1 MNLDTVILV
10 TVNILIV
17 LVLIVCWIT
26 GNPWLSLLYIIIL
39 FGQWLA
45 YKIEDRVKE
54 KKYHDR

>member
-39 FGQWLA
+39 LGQWLA

>member
-17 LVLIVCWIT
+17 LVLIACWIT
-26 GNPWLSLLYIIIL
+26 GNLWLSLLYIIIL